1 MSKEEHT
8 FEAWEPPDAVF
19 RSDFTPVDFSALRDS
34 APSDDFEEWD
44 PTASSVL
51 VKDVIQDM
59 ESLRDA
65 ADGPNIANE
74 EGPDQTTEEEID
86 PNEIAKYTENEKQE
100 FGQQK
105 YQEGRA
111 DSESQLAEK
120 YKAQEQELLELLD
133 TLALEK
139 IDTTALELAIRE
151 LLIKSVELIT
161 RAPIE
166 ESKNGLENIIQ
177 ELVKFSQRSASDDK
191 LICISEADFQKL
203 DSKALK
209 LPKNIRIKA
218 DPNLNVGDARIEIE
232 ESTLENFY
240 EDRLKKVCFELVGK

>member
-120 YKAQEQELLELLD
+120 YKAQEQELRVTSFTRRLE
-133 TLALEK
+133 A
-139 IDTTALELAIRE
+139 R
-151 LLIKSVELIT
+151 
-161 RAPIE
+161 R
-166 ESKNGLENIIQ
+166 GLGRFGYHIV
-177 ELVKFSQRSASDDK
+177 LYK
-191 LICISEADFQKL
+191 L
-203 DSKALK
+203 
-209 LPKNIRIKA
+209 
-218 DPNLNVGDARIEIE
+218 
-232 ESTLENFY
+232 
-240 EDRLKKVCFELVGK
+240 